1 MLGLVLLVNR
11 AGKGNFEIKINSSML
26 FPFFV
31 WLSLAVLLEN
41 PVYRLS
47 LYFLLFVILFKSNSK
62 LLDSLILF
70 SVFINPTP
78 AYDAY
83 KSLEVNFLQS
93 FNVFNGNYFL
103 SNSFFSS
110 LDILLVFLIGL
121 VFTLCLQFYLN
132 FLKKLFRKSQIKF
145 QIKR

>member
-1 MLGLVLLVNR
+1 
-11 AGKGNFEIKINSSML
+11 ML

-70 SVFINPTP
+70 SIFINPTP

-93 FNVFNGNYFL
+93 FNIFNGNYFILHGHL
-103 SNSFFSS
+103 SPIDDIGPEQLA
-110 LDILLVFLIGL
+110 LD
-121 VFTLCLQFYLN
+121 
-132 FLKKLFRKSQIKF
+132 KLFNTL
-145 QIKR
+145 

>member
-1 MLGLVLLVNR
+1 
-11 AGKGNFEIKINSSML
+11 ML

-83 KSLEVNFLQS
+83 KSLEVNFYSHSTYLMETI
-93 FNVFNGNYFL
+93 FYL
-103 SNSFFSS
+103 
-110 LDILLVFLIGL
+110 IVFLAL
-121 VFTLCLQFYLN
+121 
-132 FLKKLFRKSQIKF
+132 
-145 QIKR
+145 